1 MERFV
6 IHLIFID
13 MAKKVKHVIIRITEA
28 QFRWLADILLIE
40 NRNRSE
46 VMRDAL
52 NRYLIEQS
60 HNNKNSRKP
69 KSNHE

>member
-1 MERFV
+1 
-6 IHLIFID
+6 
-13 MAKKVKHVIIRITEA
+13 MAKKVKHVIVRLTEA
-28 QFRWLADILLIE
+28 QFKWLADILFEE

-60 HNNKNSRKP
+60 HNNMNSRKP
-69 KSNHE
+69 KGNHE

>member
-1 MERFV
+1 
-6 IHLIFID
+6 
-13 MAKKVKHVIIRITEA
+13 MARKVKHVIVRITEA
-28 QFRWLADILLIE
+28 QFRWLADILLVE

-60 HNNKNSRKP
+60 HENKNGRKSIG
-69 KSNHE
+69 KYE